1 MDSILQLLTDA
12 LGPLLTS
19 FAAIVFHPIVLVTA
33 MILGALG
40 EATKRLVNVKAGD
53 KGWRGVYHVTLPAH
67 PVIVGIMLGFIPWL
81 PPVDALVKDGYVGA
95 GRVATYALAGFVCKI
110 GYDTLVSTVQRWI
123 RTRIS
128 GASVRSS
135 DAGTISE
142 TASKEK

>member
-1 MDSILQLLTDA
+1 MDSLLVVLTEA

-19 FAAIVFHPIVLVTA
+19 FLAIVFHPIILVTA
-33 MILGALG
+33 IILGTLG

-53 KGWRGVYHVTLPAH
+53 KGWRGVFHVTLPAH
-67 PVIVGIMLGFIPWL
+67 PVLVGLLLGFVPWL
-81 PPVDALVKDGYVGA
+81 PPVDALVKEGYEGA

-110 GYDTLVSTVQRWI
+110 GYDTLVATVQRWL

-135 DAGTISE
+135 DVGTVSE